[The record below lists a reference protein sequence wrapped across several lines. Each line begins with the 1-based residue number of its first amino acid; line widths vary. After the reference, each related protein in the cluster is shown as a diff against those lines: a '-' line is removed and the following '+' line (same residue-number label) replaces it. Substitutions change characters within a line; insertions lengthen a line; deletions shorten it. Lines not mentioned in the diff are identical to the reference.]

1 MDHILNILKAIDMN
15 RILIGLL
22 VLAAGLLVTRLIM
35 RLVSRLLKKIPQIDQ
50 SLHTMLKTSLRIVLY
65 FLSIVFSANA
75 MGVPVSSFLAVFSV
89 VGLAVSL
96 SIQGV
101 LTNLAGGVIILGSK
115 PFALGDFIETDA
127 VTGTVKDIGFLH
139 TRMISPDGKMIFVPN
154 NLLYNSKL
162 INYTS
167 SGTRRVDLNV
177 SAAYDYSPK
186 DVRKA
191 AIAAIRSVPGVLHD
205 PAPEVLLEAY
215 AESAIQYTVR
225 VWTPAQ
231 DYLDVRYALSEAVYQ
246 AFRENG
252 VRMTYP
258 HINVHMQ

>member
-1 MDHILNILKAIDMN
+1 MDHVFNILKAIDMN
-15 RILIGLL
+15 RVLIGLA
-22 VLAAGLLVTRLIM
+22 VLAAGLLVTRMIM
-35 RLVSRLLKKIPQIDQ
+35 RLVSKLLKRIPQIDK
-50 SLHTMLKTSLRIVLY
+50 SLHTMLKTTLRIVLY
-65 FLSIVFSANA
+65 FLSIVFAANA

-96 SIQGV
+96 AVQGV
-101 LTNLAGGVIILGSK
+101 LSNLAGGVIILGSK

-139 TRMISPDGKMIFVPN
+139 TRMIAPDGKMIFVPN

-167 SGTRRVDLNV
+167 SGTRRIDLNI
-177 SAAYDYSPK
+177 SAAYDCSPAE
-186 DVRKA
+186 VRRA
-191 AIAAIRSVPGVLHD
+191 AMAAIRVTPGVLHD

-215 AESAIQYTVR
+215 GDNAIQYVIR
-225 VWTPAQ
+225 VWTQSQ
-231 DYLDVRYALSEAVYQ
+231 DYLNTRYSLSEAVYQ
-246 AFRENG
+246 AFRDNG
-252 VRMTYP
+252 VKMTYP

>member
-1 MDHILNILKAIDMN
+1 MDHVLNIIKAIDVD
-15 RILIGLL
+15 RVLIGLL

-35 RLVSRLLKKIPQIDQ
+35 RLTNKLLKKIPQIDQ

-65 FLSIVFSANA
+65 FISIVFAANA

-96 SIQGV
+96 AVQGV
-101 LTNLAGGVIILGSK
+101 LSNLAGGVIILGSK

-167 SGTRRVDLNV
+167 SGTRRIDLKV
-177 SAAYDYSPK
+177 SAAYDCSPEE
-186 DVRKA
+186 VRRA
-191 AIAAIRSVPGVLHD
+191 AMAAIRNTPGVLHD
-205 PAPEVLLEAY
+205 PAPQVLLEAY
-215 AESAIQYTVR
+215 GESAIQYTIR

-231 DYLDVRYALSEAVYQ
+231 DYLDTHYALSEAVYQ

-252 VRMTYP
+252 VKMTYP

>member
-1 MDHILNILKAIDMN
+1 MDHVLNILKSIDLN
-15 RILIGLL
+15 RVLIGLA
-22 VLAAGLLVTRLIM
+22 VLAACLLATRLIM
-35 RLVSRLLKKIPQIDQ
+35 RLTNKLLKKIPQIDK
-50 SLHTMLKTSLRIVLY
+50 SLHTMLKTALRIVLY
-65 FLSIVFSANA
+65 FISIVFAANA

-96 SIQGV
+96 AVQGV
-101 LTNLAGGVIILGSK
+101 LSNLAGGVIILASK

-127 VTGTVKDIGFLH
+127 VSGTVKDIGFLH

-167 SGTRRVDLNV
+167 SGTRRVDLNI
-177 SAAYDYSPK
+177 SAAYDYGP
-186 DVRKA
+186 DEVRSA
-191 AIAAIRSVPGVLHD
+191 AMKAIRTVPGILHD
-205 PAPEVLLEAY
+205 PAPQVLLETY
-215 AESAIQYTVR
+215 GESAIQYTVR

-231 DYLDVRYALSEAVYQ
+231 DYMDVRYALSETIYQ

-252 VRMTYP
+252 VKMTYP